1 MTRLSTRPPSQNPV
15 FLNSHSKQP
24 VSGQFQLQTPFFAS
38 RGCWLTKA
46 SDVQAR
52 RKSLSP
58 YHQWLSTA
66 PVLAS
71 PQTSF
76 LGLFVTHSF
85 LPHGPWGRNE
95 CVTNEPQRTSA
106 GRLLLSWLLVDGKTF
121 LAPSC
126 LTLDQTKPIFQAGNI
141 EEEGW
146 RWGNLLPGAQNFS
159 LIIWNGREKALG
171 RRNRNLIS
179 IRTCFW
185 CRMMT
190 PLQGWVQIRIWRVMK
205 KEINLQRILTSGPN

>member
-1 MTRLSTRPPSQNPV
+1 MRRPRFSQLPFKATCKRPVPVTDTFFCVPRLLAHESFRCTSAAEVLIALSSVTFYCTCLSLP
-15 FLNSHSKQP
+15 
-24 VSGQFQLQTPFFAS
+24 A
-38 RGCWLTKA
+38 
-46 SDVQAR
+46 DV
-52 RKSLSP
+52 L
-58 YHQWLSTA
+58 W
-66 PVLAS
+66 
-71 PQTSF
+71 
-76 LGLFVTHSF
+76 GLFVTHSF

-95 CVTNEPQRTSA
+95 CATNEPQRTSA
-106 GRLLLSWLLVDGKTF
+106 GRLHLSWLLVDGKTF

-126 LTLDQTKPIFQAGNI
+126 LTLDQTKPIFQAENI

-146 RWGNLLPGAQNFS
+146 RWGNLLPGGQSFS

-190 PLQGWVQIRIWRVMK
+190 PLQGWVQIRR
-205 KEINLQRILTSGPN
+205 KEFEE